1 MGTAAEIILN
11 HFRGRE
17 DYLAVQQG
25 NNSFRPV
32 RVENWLTKEEYEKHH
47 LTGDKCYGFYL
58 LRPDNTVRCTCV
70 DVDNHGDANPAW
82 RSDTEAIYTA
92 LVGVGLQPLVEIS
105 SSGSGSHVWLMFN
118 QPTPAWVARSFWRAL
133 WAHMDASHPEIYPR
147 QDKLTGKGLGNLI
160 RLPYWN
166 RSHFVDLE
174 NEWEPMPLTDVPLC
188 SETDLKF
195 IGRNLGTPLEPEVS
209 LEERVSGKIC
219 PQVSTLLKRKECLLY
234 RRWHGDLEGLEDRSH
249 SALAMSISCEL
260 VRLRVP
266 TYDIESAL
274 RIWCDENQYDKGE
287 REGWVEHTVRKA
299 YSMVNRRQNLQTK
312 THTLGEAA
320 VGFVKRYSSGDEIYF
335 TTGVTNLDDSFE
347 GVAPGEMAVVGARP
361 GHGKTA
367 FAMQWLDNVA
377 AGGTP
382 SLIISAEMSAYELG
396 RRAILSST
404 NYDNQE
410 VKDNPE
416 KVIENVERIYA
427 QKSPIYVEDQAYG
440 IDEICTL
447 IENHCSVNGT
457 RFVAVDYIQLLGS
470 TKPGRY
476 EQVTEISQR
485 LKQVAKRC
493 QCAVV
498 ALCQLSRESER
509 REQWNPQLADLK
521 ESGQIEQDA
530 DIVIFLCWL
539 HKTLKSEEDENKYT
553 IKIAKRRNGPVKKEW
568 IVTTFNPERQAFGG
582 YEGRTAPD
590 VDQPSTP
597 KQDDEYP
604 SSVEGASLF

>member
-1 MGTAAEIILN
+1 MGTEPGIILE

-17 DYLAVQQG
+17 DYIAVQHG
-25 NNSFRPV
+25 ESGFRPV
-32 RVENWLTKEEYEKHH
+32 RVESWLSKEEYEKYH
-47 LTGDKCYGFYL
+47 LTGEKCFGFYL
-58 LRPDNTVRCTCV
+58 LRPDNTVMCTCV
-70 DVDNHGDANPAW
+70 DVDNHNDANPNW
-82 RSDTEAIYTA
+82 RGDTQDIYNA
-92 LVGVGLQPLVEIS
+92 LVDVGLSPLVEIS
-105 SSGSGSHVWLMFN
+105 SSGSGSHVWLVFD
-118 QPTPAWVARSFWRAL
+118 QPVPAWVTRSFWRAM
-133 WAHMDASHPEIYPR
+133 WTHMDANHPEIYPR

-160 RLPYWN
+160 RLPFWN
-166 RSHFVDLE
+166 RSHFVDIGAD
-174 NEWEPMPLTDVPLC
+174 WEPVPLSSVPLC
-188 SETDLKF
+188 SESELKF

-209 LEERVSGKIC
+209 LEERVTGKLS

-234 RRWHGDLEGLEDRSH
+234 RRWHGEFEGMEDKSH

-274 RIWCDENQYDKGE
+274 RIWCDENDYEKGT
-287 REGWVEHTVRKA
+287 RMGWVEHTVNKA
-299 YSMVNRRQNLQTK
+299 YSMVNRRQSLQTK

-320 VGFVKRYSSGDEIYF
+320 VGFIKKYSSGEEIYF
-335 TTGVTNLDDSFE
+335 GTGVKVLDDSFE

-367 FAMQWLDNVA
+367 FAMQWIDNVA
-377 AGGTP
+377 MGGTP

-396 RRAILSST
+396 RRAILYNT
-404 NYDNQE
+404 EYDAE
-410 VKDNPE
+410 EIKDNPGP
-416 KVIENVERIYA
+416 VISEVERIYA
-427 QKSPIYVEDQAYG
+427 DKAPIYVEDQAYG

-493 QCAVV
+493 QCAIV
-498 ALCQLSRESER
+498 ALCQMSRESER
-509 REQWNPQLADLK
+509 RERWNPQLADLK

-530 DIVIFLCWL
+530 DIVIFLCWV
-539 HKTLKSEEDENKYT
+539 HKVEKNRKKEEYP
-553 IKIAKRRNGPVKKEW
+553 IRIAKRRNGPVQEEW
-568 IVTTFNPERQAFGG
+568 VVATFNPEKQAFGEYKKQSAQG
-582 YEGRTAPD
+582 AK
-590 VDQPSTP
+590 QPSSS
-597 KQDDEYP
+597 KQDSESPD
-604 SSVEGASLF
+604 SVEGASLF